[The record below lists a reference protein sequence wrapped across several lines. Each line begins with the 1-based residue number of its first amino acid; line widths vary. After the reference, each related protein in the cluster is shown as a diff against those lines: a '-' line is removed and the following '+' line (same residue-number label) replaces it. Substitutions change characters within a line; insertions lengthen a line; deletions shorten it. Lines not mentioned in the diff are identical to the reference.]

1 MESNS
6 FGFIWSQCTIACD
19 KIVMAPS
26 MVVEVHL
33 VSFKHIQCILY
44 TPESLRPRWC
54 WFQYRSNTGGNVPSS
69 CDNIKIV
76 TMTIWD
82 CFFFMIFF
90 QVRHVVLLEVIC
102 HGMKDSPQCLF
113 VLYAAAL
120 HLSRA
125 DKLVITLVILGVVTV
140 VCRLG
145 VHVRHDCS
153 DRMDDY
159 FPPMALA
166 SPAFTTPTSGVLRQ
180 PEPSTCTGVYSP
192 TWSNCFP
199 RNQNRV

>member
-1 MESNS
+1 
-6 FGFIWSQCTIACD
+6 
-19 KIVMAPS
+19 
-26 MVVEVHL
+26 
-33 VSFKHIQCILY
+33 
-44 TPESLRPRWC
+44 
-54 WFQYRSNTGGNVPSS
+54 
-69 CDNIKIV
+69 
-76 TMTIWD
+76 
-82 CFFFMIFF
+82 MIFF
-90 QVRHVVLLEVIC
+90 QVRHVVILEVIC

-180 PEPSTCTGVYSP
+180 PEPSTWHLQPLIPGPRHTVCDPGVEP
-192 TWSNCFP
+192 DTPIDDETNFGPGQPAIEGWSQLKQEKPDPQRPSRP
-199 RNQNRV
+199 RCRPRPRLGGQEEEGGETLHRHRWTTL